1 MGTRGR
7 IRHAMKRRW
16 LWAAAILGL
25 AIAVACAGQATA
37 RKTYLDKVING
48 KHMSETTARAA
59 AKLAEFEQ
67 KKEPLCL
74 QEAADLLEGIDLAK
88 EADAMKRL
96 VLRRET
102 LETWLALVALIDKNL
117 DPNFNAQD
125 LPSTGVAPPRVGNT
139 AYPPGADPKLIA
151 DPQARQQYEA
161 ALKKNKEHAEQ
172 YRIQTWLKR
181 FDQSLSPKVE
191 RFVRMSYTTVPGDQ
205 REVSETVK
213 KLIKNP
219 QRASTLTRAAAPK
232 Q

>member
-1 MGTRGR
+1 MVR
-7 IRHAMKRRW
+7 RHPAAGRW
-16 LWAAAILGL
+16 LSGAAILGL
-25 AIAVACAGQATA
+25 AMAVSCAGQATA
-37 RKTYLDKVING
+37 KKTYLDKVIHG
-48 KHMSETTARAA
+48 KHMSEITARAA
-59 AKLAEFEQ
+59 AQLAEFEE
-67 KKEPLCL
+67 KKEPLRL

-117 DPNFNAQD
+117 DPNFNPQD
-125 LPSTGVAPPRVGNT
+125 VPSVSVIPPRVGNV
-139 AYPPGADPKLIA
+139 AYPPGADPKLIG

-172 YRIQTWLKR
+172 YRIQTWLRR

-205 REVSETVK
+205 REVNETVK

>member
-1 MGTRGR
+1 M
-7 IRHAMKRRW
+7 
-16 LWAAAILGL
+16 
-25 AIAVACAGQATA
+25 AVACAGQATA

-125 LPSTGVAPPRVGNT
+125 LPSVSVAPPLVGNT
-139 AYPPGADPKLIA
+139 AYPPGVDPKA
-151 DPQARQQYEA
+151 VSNPQARQQYEA

-181 FDQSLSPKVE
+181 FDESMSPKVE

>member
-1 MGTRGR
+1 MVSGDRVT
-7 IRHAMKRRW
+7 RRW
-16 LWAAAILGL
+16 LSGAAILGL
-25 AIAVACAGQATA
+25 ATAVAWAGQAA
-37 RKTYLDKVING
+37 ERKTYLDKVIHG
-48 KHMSETTARAA
+48 KHMSENTARAA
-59 AKLAEFEQ
+59 AQLAEFEQ

-74 QEAADLLEGIDLAK
+74 QTASDLLEATDLAK
-88 EADAMKRL
+88 ETDAMKRL

-117 DPNFNAQD
+117 DPNFNPQD
-125 LPSTGVAPPRVGNT
+125 MPSVSVIPPRSGNV
-139 AYPPGADPKLIA
+139 ALPPGADPKAIS

-181 FDQSLSPKVE
+181 FNESMSPKVE
-191 RFVRMSYTTVPGDQ
+191 RFIRMSYTTVPGDQ
-205 REVSETVK
+205 REVTETVK

-219 QRASTLTRAAAPK
+219 QRASAFTRAAAPK